1 MNGCTAIKLSNM
13 SKLVLSKLAL
23 FVLHYVIC
31 GSFHNKSTIN
41 ASPLL
46 WQNLDEDSFDMLY
59 KNYCWEQPSLTQY
72 ERPMY
77 HNERK
82 INMLSSTDNN
92 FMICL
97 FDFERFSIESR
108 CVFFLTHT
116 VYFKL
121 LEIQISLPFIIIVY
135 LFLRMIIMNVN
146 YVCSCMRFGVY
157 ACVFV
162 GVGWRCRAWY
172 IGVFTRLSRWEPGFE
187 STPSPRH
194 FCPSAR
200 QFNPHCC
207 SRTRCINGDP
217 V

>member
-1 MNGCTAIKLSNM
+1 M

-23 FVLHYVIC
+23 FVLHYGIC

-92 FMICL
+92 FMICIDL
-97 FDFERFSIESR
+97 VLKLGFV
-108 CVFFLTHT
+108 CFFNSHCIFQTIGNTNFIT
-116 VYFKL
+116 VYNHCLSIPAHDYHECKL
-121 LEIQISLPFIIIVY
+121 
-135 LFLRMIIMNVN
+135 
-146 YVCSCMRFGVY
+146 
-157 ACVFV
+157 CVFV
-162 GVGWRCRAWY
+162 HGVCVLGCMHVCLWGWGG
-172 IGVFTRLSRWEPGFE
+172 GVVHGILEYSLDSHVESPGSNLTIAAALLSFSKEIY
-187 STPSPRH
+187 
-194 FCPSAR
+194 
-200 QFNPHCC
+200 PHCC
-207 SRTRCINGDP
+207 SRPRGIKGEWNPDF
-217 V
+217 